1 MRSTLIGVT
10 QRVVDVSNRDERR
23 DALDQAWT
31 VFLHACGLEILPLP
45 NRHPDIVEYVKDSRI
60 MGCLLT
66 GGNNLS
72 EANSEKRQSS
82 DVFPERDETE
92 KALVEYATEIGLPVL
107 GVCRGMQ
114 MLNIIHGGIVSEIKG
129 HANTRHA
136 IMSFAAVEKQF
147 SFDSTVNSYHD
158 WAVTLDNLAPNCD
171 ALYVTDNCVEV
182 MHHNS
187 LPHLGVMWHPERNKP
202 FSKYDLK
209 NVRQFFR
216 GGT

>member
-10 QRVVDVSNRDERR
+10 QRVVDVSNRGERR

-72 EANSEKRQSS
+72 EAKSEKRQSS

-136 IMSFAAVEKQF
+136 IMSFAAGEKQF